1 MRSAPQRRPGARA
14 GLPAC
19 RAHEGRPRRKA
30 HGRQRLTAAQTDDE
44 KPGSPGFLLTGLALH
59 STSSSA
65 LCRGSAAP
73 AADARDKPE
82 HDERG
87 VGRLVSSPANRR
99 AFCCR
104 ARAPDAQMLAWTLCR
119 LA

>member
-1 MRSAPQRRPGARA
+1 MMKSPVR
-14 GLPAC
+14 
-19 RAHEGRPRRKA
+19 
-30 HGRQRLTAAQTDDE
+30 
-44 KPGSPGFLLTGLALH
+44 PGFLLTGFALC

-99 AFCCR
+99 ASCCR
-104 ARAPDAQMLAWTLCR
+104 ARAPDSQMLAWTLCR